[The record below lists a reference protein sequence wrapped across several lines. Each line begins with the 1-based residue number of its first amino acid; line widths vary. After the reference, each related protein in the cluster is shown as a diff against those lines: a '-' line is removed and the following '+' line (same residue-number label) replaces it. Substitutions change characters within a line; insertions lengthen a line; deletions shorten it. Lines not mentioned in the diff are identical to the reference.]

1 MLDHMEQEGV
11 NNTCNCNVTAYSG
24 VYDNWNTEG
33 KDRKSTPKPCQC
45 ISNKSSR
52 WEVHLW
58 LWTESDDDDLHQL
71 HWLAQV
77 SIVNLIHF
85 DAGV

>member
-1 MLDHMEQEGV
+1 MEQEGV

-33 KDRKSTPKPCQC
+33 KDRKSTPQTLYQC

-58 LWTESDDDDLHQL
+58 LWTESDDNDLHQL